1 MLNANIYKLLKQ
13 KNPYKI
19 FIFKDSIESTNALEV
34 FKYLKLID
42 KNFPNFYVLSDL
54 KAKKGDDLRSYSLE
68 LSELLLNLHY
78 FYNDPNSI
86 LLSPLHSILNPLP
99 KASFIS
105 PFMLKINTKH
115 NFSSLQNKLINY
127 GFDSVELVRAP
138 HEVAIHGDIVDIFSF
153 NYPFPLRISFFDDEI
168 ESIRFF
174 DVVNQMCFGEEL
186 SEVSIHPAVFSLN
199 EDEFNQ
205 INESILNS
213 SYDVFTKDIQ
223 SLGLWFIDGSIITN
237 NYKSIMSKNAMHEL
251 KELAQLES
259 LKNDINFDDFLSI
272 DEIIFDE
279 SYSDLYVDSNNLEK
293 LFSFHNKKNKKLLS
307 MNSLFVNSLELQND
321 VKIIESNICLNIITP
336 DEIILSTNKPSKI
349 KRKSRKTIALNE
361 LNTGDYVVHE
371 DYGIGIF
378 RGLTQAKI
386 LGNISDFIE
395 ITYLNNDKL
404 LLPTYNLN
412 LISKYSAAQ
421 GSIPLLDKLGK
432 GSFAKIKQKL
442 KPKLLEIAQEIIN
455 TAASRELIEGKIM
468 DVDSAE
474 YLLFRN
480 KFNFE
485 FTKDQDSSINEILLD
500 LKSGKVMDRI
510 LIGDVGFGKTE
521 VAMHAIFCVVKS
533 GYQAALMAPT
543 SILAMQH
550 FKTMQE
556 RLSGFN
562 IRIVKLDRFSSNKKL
577 IANDIANGK
586 YDLIIG
592 THSLLNISFLNLG
605 LIVLDEEHK
614 FGVKQ
619 KEKLKLLSKN
629 VHLLSMSAT
638 PIPRTLNMVLSAI
651 KTKSELNTPPLERIP
666 PKTFVKNYNDLI
678 LKDAILR
685 ELNRRGQVFYI
696 HNNIASI
703 NDKKD
708 ELLKLLPKLRI
719 AILHSKINESKTEDI
734 MLKFSNGSFDL
745 LLSTSII
752 ESGIHLPNANTIIVD
767 GADHFGMADL
777 HQLRGRIGR
786 GNKEGYCYFFVEN
799 KENITPEAKR
809 RLLSLESNSFLG
821 VGGILSYSDLEI
833 RGGGNILGEAQSG
846 HIKNIGYGLYL
857 KMLEESINELSGK
870 GNGNNQN
877 IDMKLNVSAFINPSI
892 IPSDRIRLD
901 FYRRLSNAKTA
912 NDVYKIE
919 EELKDRF
926 GKLDGYTMGF
936 LGLILIKILALN
948 LNIKKVMNYNQ
959 NITIIYNDDK
969 KVNLLASSIDESEII
984 ESTLSYLRGEIKIL
998 EKYQN
1003 A

>member
-1 MLNANIYKLLKQ
+1 
-13 KNPYKI
+13 
-19 FIFKDSIESTNALEV
+19 
-34 FKYLKLID
+34 
-42 KNFPNFYVLSDL
+42 
-54 KAKKGDDLRSYSLE
+54 
-68 LSELLLNLHY
+68 
-78 FYNDPNSI
+78 
-86 LLSPLHSILNPLP
+86 
-99 KASFIS
+99 
-105 PFMLKINTKH
+105 
-115 NFSSLQNKLINY
+115 
-127 GFDSVELVRAP
+127 
-138 HEVAIHGDIVDIFSF
+138 
-153 NYPFPLRISFFDDEI
+153 
-168 ESIRFF
+168 
-174 DVVNQMCFGEEL
+174 
-186 SEVSIHPAVFSLN
+186 
-199 EDEFNQ
+199 
-205 INESILNS
+205 
-213 SYDVFTKDIQ
+213 
-223 SLGLWFIDGSIITN
+223 
-237 NYKSIMSKNAMHEL
+237 
-251 KELAQLES
+251 
-259 LKNDINFDDFLSI
+259 
-272 DEIIFDE
+272 
-279 SYSDLYVDSNNLEK
+279 
-293 LFSFHNKKNKKLLS
+293 
-307 MNSLFVNSLELQND
+307 
-321 VKIIESNICLNIITP
+321 
-336 DEIILSTNKPSKI
+336 
-349 KRKSRKTIALNE
+349 
-361 LNTGDYVVHE
+361 
-371 DYGIGIF
+371 
-378 RGLTQAKI
+378 
-386 LGNISDFIE
+386 
-395 ITYLNNDKL
+395 
-404 LLPTYNLN
+404 
-412 LISKYSAAQ
+412 
-421 GSIPLLDKLGK
+421 
-432 GSFAKIKQKL
+432 
-442 KPKLLEIAQEIIN
+442 
-455 TAASRELIEGKIM
+455 
-468 DVDSAE
+468 
-474 YLLFRN
+474 
-480 KFNFE
+480 
-485 FTKDQDSSINEILLD
+485 
-500 LKSGKVMDRI
+500 
-510 LIGDVGFGKTE
+510 
-521 VAMHAIFCVVKS
+521 MHAIFCVIKS
-533 GYQAALMAPT
+533 GYQAALIAPT

-550 FKTMQE
+550 FKTIE
-556 RLSGFN
+556 SRLSGFN
-562 IRIVKLDRFSSNKKL
+562 IRMIKLDRFSSNKQL

-619 KEKLKLLSKN
+619 KEKLKSLSKN
-629 VHLLSMSAT
+629 VHLLSMTAT

-745 LLSTSII
+745 LLSTSIV

-767 GADHFGMADL
+767 SADHFGMADL

-870 GNGNNQN
+870 SNDNNQN

-926 GKLDGYTMGF
+926 GKLDSYTMGF

-948 LNIKKVMNYNQ
+948 LNIKKIMNYNQ

-969 KVNLLASSIDESEII
+969 RVNLIASSIDESEII

-998 EKYQN
+998 ESKKYQN